1 MGCSGRQT
9 AGLKWAAAIAARDA
23 SSLEELRLWPGVE
36 VCRQDGQLWLRGADL
51 DDETRKAIRR
61 VPGAVFHELKGD
73 GRLRLLGARLHKGRL
88 PQGPWQALSSYLAV
102 EAPSAALGGQRP
114 VPAALSVVRISAE
127 RPANGILTTLSAWA
141 AYVDTAAAI
150 RLRCVSFAVA
160 SDGRVIV
167 RGTPIP
173 PVAGLRLVED
183 DGVAVP
189 CGWAWTPTVEAAVVR
204 ELLGLEDDDFALLT
218 PEEPVVI
225 IRADSFAAACRSAV
239 RLTARE
245 AAHG

>member
-1 MGCSGRQT
+1 MGSSGRQT
-9 AGLKWAAAIAARDA
+9 AGVRWAAAIAARDA

-61 VPGAVFHELKGD
+61 VPGAMLHELKDD

-88 PQGPWQALSSYLAV
+88 PQGPWQTLSSYLAV

-114 VPAALSVVRISAE
+114 APAALGGVRSPIE
-127 RPANGILTTLSAWA
+127 RPANGILTTLKAWTT
-141 AYVDTAAAI
+141 YVDTAAAI
-150 RLRCVSFAVA
+150 RLRCVSFAAA

-189 CGWAWTPTVEAAVVR
+189 CGWAWTPAVEAAVVR
-204 ELLGLEDDDFALLT
+204 ELLGLEDDDFALLM
-218 PEEPVVI
+218 PDGHMEVV
-225 IRADSFAAACRSAV
+225 RANDFAAACRSAV

-245 AAHG
+245 ATNG